1 MNETHEEVL
10 DEVKLVE
17 SKKTRPYEIISLVS
31 FIMCFV
37 AIIFAIIVDLTS
49 FKEVILNL
57 IAAIIVPSILFMML
71 TVLFFASFVFIFG
84 FYLVKIH
91 GFWPTKITISFFKEI
106 LKDIVFA
113 PNDKTRFMT
122 LRIVLIAI
130 CALIL
135 VSAIISKILKNI
147 DVKKNSIKPK
157 LNNSKLSTTAIILSS
172 LGIIVSIGAIVMFS
186 KI

>member
-1 MNETHEEVL
+1 MDETHEEIL

-37 AIIFAIIVDLTS
+37 ALIFAIIVDVTS
-49 FKEVILNL
+49 FKEVILKL
-57 IAAIIVPSILFMML
+57 IAAIIVPSILFMLL
-71 TVLFFASFVFIFG
+71 TILFFASFILIFG

-91 GFWPTKITISFFKEI
+91 GFWPTKITINIFKEI
-106 LKDIVFA
+106 LKEIVFA
-113 PNDKTRFMT
+113 PNDKNRFIT
-122 LRIVLIAI
+122 LRIVLIVF

-135 VSAIISKILKNI
+135 ISAIISKILKNI

-172 LGIIVSIGAIVMFS
+172 FGIIVSIGAIVMFS
-186 KI
+186 NV